1 MGKHANPL
9 RAAGASPRG
18 STNARVLLSVFS
30 GLPSLLESFGVQSA
44 SILHHH
50 GLTAADLAEPDR
62 SGTFHDLNR
71 LLGHCVRVT
80 GCRHFGLLLSR
91 SVNLR
96 SLGLPGRL
104 AQHSSTVQA
113 ALDGLAACFG
123 LHDSGA
129 EIDLAVEPEGATLN
143 YTIHASG
150 IVEVEQVYDFALG
163 AMINVTRELCGADWR
178 PTLVLLPRRLPAV
191 LEPYQTILGPQL
203 QFSATR
209 AAVVF
214 PSHWLAQPVPGADPF
229 IYRLLKR
236 EVGSE
241 LEHTNPLICRD
252 LRRVIVAR
260 LHDGHCSR
268 REVAQVLG
276 LHERTLCRQL
286 KSAGTTFQSLLDEVR
301 SELAQQ
307 LLGNTQAPITQ
318 IAQQLGFRSSTVMAR
333 SFRRWT
339 GMSPRQYRSGHR
351 QVH

>member
-9 RAAGASPRG
+9 RAAGASPPG
-18 STNARVLLSVFS
+18 STSARVLLSVFS
-30 GLPSLLESFGVQSA
+30 GLPALLERFGVHSA
-44 SILHHH
+44 GILQQY
-50 GLTAADLAEPDR
+50 GLTRADLNEPDR
-62 SGTFHDLNR
+62 SGSYHDIGR
-71 LLGHCVRVT
+71 LLHHCVGVT

-104 AQHSSTVQA
+104 AQHSPTVQT
-113 ALDGLAACFG
+113 ALEDLAACFR

-129 EIDLAVEPEGATLN
+129 EIDLVAGPEEATFS
-143 YTIHASG
+143 YTIHANG
-150 IVEVEQVYDFALG
+150 VVAVEQVYDLALG
-163 AMINVTRELCGADWR
+163 AMTNVMRELCGDDWR
-178 PTLVLLPRRLPAV
+178 PTLVMLPRRLPAT
-191 LEPYQTILGPQL
+191 LEPYQSVLEPQL

-209 AAVVF
+209 ATVVF
-214 PSHWLAQPVPGADPF
+214 PGRWLAQPVPGADPY
-229 IYRLLKR
+229 IYRLLQR
-236 EVGSE
+236 EATS
-241 LEHTNPLICRD
+241 LLDQTNPLICRD
-252 LRRVIVAR
+252 LRRVIVSM

-286 KSAGTTFQSLLDEVR
+286 RSAGTTFQHLLDEVR

-318 IAQQLGFRSSTVMAR
+318 ISQQLGFRSSTVMAR